1 MLAAGAILMI
11 AMAASCVTTR
21 SNADSDDEP
30 EAAARAG
37 LMDWGASRS
46 VQLRDVSA
54 SVRSIE
60 ANRATTHIE
69 AEMRVSPSPSWQPIA
84 VTVPVQ
90 RDRSGGWQPPSPAVI
105 DRFVH
110 AARVAT
116 AVVAEDA
123 SPTLVPTP
131 TNGESRPAPTATA
144 VSTPRPPPPPPEGVV
159 VYQSDWSGGVDGWIG
174 SPDWQAVNGR
184 LVNDGTRSTRDLWI
198 EAPVRVEPWQA
209 MVIEF
214 EIDAPDNNYGSF
226 GLVARASDAGWYQ
239 FGVRWEDF
247 ERGSG
252 TPVVTLGASIRQ
264 ETRRVREEFVA
275 LRWPL
280 TSGPHFFR
288 AEFRDGEAGFFVDD
302 REAGSIAEGI
312 FVPGEFI
319 GLWSERTQLEVL
331 FFRVTLV

>member
-1 MLAAGAILMI
+1 MLAAGAIFMI
-11 AMAASCVTTR
+11 AMATSCVESR
-21 SNADSDDEP
+21 SNAVPDDEP
-30 EAAARAG
+30 EAVARAG
-37 LMDWGASRS
+37 FMVWGASRG
-46 VQLRDVSA
+46 VQLRDISA
-54 SVRSIE
+54 SVSSIE
-60 ANRATTHIE
+60 TNRATTHIE
-69 AEMRVSPSPSWQPIA
+69 AEMRALPSASWRQIT

-90 RDRSGGWQPPSPAVI
+90 RDRSGAWQSPSPAVI
-105 DRFVH
+105 DRLVH
-110 AARVAT
+110 AASVAT

-131 TNGESRPAPTATA
+131 TNEVPRASQ
-144 VSTPRPPPPPPEGVV
+144 TPSPGPPPPPPPPLPEGV
-159 VYQSDWSGGVDGWIG
+159 VYQSDWSGGIDGWIG

-198 EAPVRVEPWQA
+198 EAPVQVDPWQA

-214 EIDAPDNNYGSF
+214 KIEAPDNDYGSF

-252 TPVVTLGASIRQ
+252 VPVVTLGASIRQ
-264 ETRRVREEFVA
+264 ETRRVREEFVT

-280 TSGPHFFR
+280 TSGPHLFR
-288 AEFRDGEAGFFVDD
+288 AEFRDGEARFFVDG
-302 REAGSIAEGI
+302 REAGSISEGI

-319 GLWSERTQLEVL
+319 GLWSERTPLQVL